1 MSFEERNTWAGLIA
15 SVPGV
20 LVYTIWMLVVA
31 RDTAVERIDW
41 VWPMVSTI
49 VASILVAIAVSIAW
63 GMAQSRRDPDTDHRS
78 DVRDREIAAQGDRVG
93 QAFLVFG
100 GLAGLVLCAVQAPL
114 FWIANAVYAGF
125 ALSAIIGSL
134 ARLALYYRGMP

>member
-20 LVYTIWMLVVA
+20 LVYTVWMLLAA
-31 RDTAVERIDW
+31 RDTAVDRIDW

-49 VASILVAIAVSIAW
+49 VASIVVSIALSIGW
-63 GMAQSRRDPDTDHRS
+63 GMIQSRRDPDTDHRS
-78 DVRDREIAAQGDRVG
+78 DVRDREIATRGDRVG
-93 QAFLVFG
+93 QAFLVIG
-100 GLAGLVLCAVQAPL
+100 GLAALVLCAVQAPL

-125 ALSAIIGSL
+125 ALSAVIGSL
-134 ARLALYYRGMP
+134 ARLGMYRRGMP